1 MTITVTVADVK
12 EFCVTPLSDA
22 ALTALITVVQSK
34 MGECVETSYSL
45 NLDVGKQIL
54 IYAVCHL
61 AQSQDGS
68 VTSEKAANGSSVS
81 YGYYGTG
88 EGVKSTSSGRLL
100 VMIDSA
106 GCYHNLFAS
115 PLLFTT
121 VGDSTNV

>member
-22 ALTALITVVQSK
+22 ALNALITVVQSK
-34 MGECVETSYSL
+34 MGECVETSYSST
-45 NLDVGKQIL
+45 LDVGKQIL

-68 VTSEKAANGSSVS
+68 VTSEKAANGSSVN
-81 YGYYGTG
+81 YEYYGRG
-88 EGVKSTSSGRLL
+88 EGIKSTDAGNLL

-106 GCYHNLFAS
+106 GCYNKLFVS